1 LWFSSDE
8 ETILSSWK
16 VHTDCCNWERVTCD
30 GTSGYVTALDLSFL
44 CISGNLSP
52 SDIFKLT
59 SLRSLDLAF
68 NDFYASPWPSSGFEQ
83 LTDLKYLDLSYSGLS
98 GALPIE
104 NGQLSNLVALNLS
117 GLDLK
122 DLNLY
127 TLIDSLG
134 SLQQLHLDDVYISVS
149 PNDLA
154 HVHAS
159 STNTTSGLK
168 ELRVRW
174 CTITSGRF
182 DTFFLERNRRGRGPY

>member
-68 NDFYASPWPSSGFEQ
+68 NDFYASPWPRSGFEQ

-104 NGQLSNLVALNLS
+104 NGQHSNLVALNLS

-149 PNDLA
+149 K
-154 HVHAS
+154 S
-159 STNTTSGLK
+159 
-168 ELRVRW
+168 
-174 CTITSGRF
+174 
-182 DTFFLERNRRGRGPY
+182 